1 MVLRLLVGFYMPV
14 YIFYFSSQVY
24 MYVWIF
30 SGVKTEPSPEAE
42 VEEELEVDELYEE
55 LPEEPVAVRRRS
67 EGQNNSRASKAVSL
81 MYVTVVSLFSIIFF
95 FNSMLKLKVTKKY
108 FHLCTCTFINVN

>member
-1 MVLRLLVGFYMPV
+1 MVLRLLIGFYMPV

-95 FNSMLKLKVTKKY
+95 FN
-108 FHLCTCTFINVN
+108 FHVKT

>member
-14 YIFYFSSQVY
+14 YKFYLSSQVY

-81 MYVTVVSLFSIIFF
+81 MYVTVVSLFSIYIFLI
-95 FNSMLKLKVTKKY
+95 SILKLKVTKLKTEIFSLIHIN
-108 FHLCTCTFINVN
+108 FH

>member
-1 MVLRLLVGFYMPV
+1 MDFTYINFTSAEVCTCIFGF
-14 YIFYFSSQVY
+14 
-24 MYVWIF
+24 F

-67 EGQNNSRASKAVSL
+67 EGQDNSRASKAVSL
-81 MYVTVVSLFSIIFF
+81 MYVTVVFVFF
-95 FNSMLKLKVTKKY
+95 
-108 FHLCTCTFINVN
+108 

>member
-1 MVLRLLVGFYMPV
+1 MKTKQNMISTEPVLHGFKVVSWILYAGLYILLQQSGIHVF
-14 YIFYFSSQVY
+14 
-24 MYVWIF
+24 WIS

-95 FNSMLKLKVTKKY
+95 F
-108 FHLCTCTFINVN
+108 